1 LVSDLLI
8 LTVVFTLYFILL
20 YVFSKKKL
28 LEKYDINLFGPIVMV
43 HFHKGKDIIE
53 KIARHKRFWTI
64 IGSAAVTVCFVLSV
78 LLIPLLVW
86 NALLSFQ
93 LPVEAA
99 PSPILAIGLPGVN
112 PIMSGVNFWYAVVGL
127 IIAIVVHETAHGVMA
142 RIAGVELK
150 SVGLMFLVIPIGAFV
165 EPDEEELKKVAR
177 SKRIR
182 VFAISP
188 FINIVLAIAFSLI
201 FSLALMNMVH
211 VKYEGV
217 GVVYVA
223 QDMPAQ
229 QVGIRPGMI
238 ITEIRDSTGTYV
250 IRSSLDL
257 QKYLSMKKVGDQI
270 TVKVYGGQSFNVT
283 LASKAIYTKNASDV
297 DKASLGIVMMDT
309 REIEKIYDALRFP
322 FSNVKSFINYAMLP
336 FLELWGSSPLR
347 KPYTDFLDT
356 SIPSGLFWPLAST
369 LYWIFWINL
378 MLGITNSLPALP
390 LDGGYVVREVV
401 DWVTLK
407 TKLSEVSREKF
418 VSVICYTLTF
428 FVAFL
433 FILQFVG
440 PYLRVI
446 FS

>member
-1 LVSDLLI
+1 MDQLLI
-8 LTVVFTLYFILL
+8 IAAVLMLYFTILYIL
-20 YVFSKKKL
+20 NKKKL
-28 LEKYDINLFGPIVMV
+28 LEKYDIALWGPVLMV
-43 HFHKGKDIIE
+43 RSHKGEDVIERIAEHKHFWIIV
-53 KIARHKRFWTI
+53 
-64 IGSAAVTVCFVLSV
+64 GSIAVTVCFALSI

-86 NALLSFQ
+86 NAVLSFQ

-127 IIAIVVHETAHGVMA
+127 VIAVVVHEAAHGVMA
-142 RIAGVELK
+142 RIAGVKLK

-165 EPDEEELKKVAR
+165 EPDEEELKKATYL
-177 SKRIR
+177 KRIR

-188 FINIVLAIAFSLI
+188 FMNILLAITFSLI

-211 VKYEGV
+211 VKHEGV
-217 GVVYVA
+217 GVAYVVPG
-223 QDMPAQ
+223 MPAQ

-238 ITEIRDSTGTYV
+238 ITEIRDSTGTYA
-250 IRSSLDL
+250 IRSSTDL
-257 QKYLSMKKVGDQI
+257 QKYLSTKKVGEQI
-270 TVKVYGGQSFNVT
+270 TVKIYEGQSFNVT
-283 LASKAIYTKNASDV
+283 LASKAIYTKNTSDV
-297 DKASLGIVMMDT
+297 DKASLGIIMVDT
-309 REIEKIYDALRFP
+309 KDITKIYDALKFP
-322 FSNVKSFINYAMLP
+322 FSSLKGFINYAMLP
-336 FLELWGSSPLR
+336 FLELWGSSPLH

-356 SIPSGLFWPLAST
+356 SIPSELFWPLAST
-369 LYWIFWINL
+369 FYWIFWINL

-401 DWVTLK
+401 DWVLFK
-407 TKLSEVSREKF
+407 MKLSEVSREKF
-418 VSVICYTLTF
+418 VSGICYTLTF

-433 FILQFVG
+433 FLLQFVG